1 MGQTSTH
8 PVGVSTLMKMSSVK
22 ILSKSS
28 SVFLN
33 LVVDGWITV
42 AFVDEKNKFDE
53 GSANMSLRVAL
64 FAAGLTLCLE
74 ILQPEK
80 ENYSKRLFSLLL
92 SP

>member
-1 MGQTSTH
+1 M
-8 PVGVSTLMKMSSVK
+8 
-22 ILSKSS
+22 
-28 SVFLN
+28 
-33 LVVDGWITV
+33 

-53 GSANMSLRVAL
+53 GSANISLRIDL

>member
-1 MGQTSTH
+1 M
-8 PVGVSTLMKMSSVK
+8 
-22 ILSKSS
+22 
-28 SVFLN
+28 
-33 LVVDGWITV
+33 